1 MINVYGL
8 LCLSCHD
15 LTRDHIAI
23 SLLYVQMLALMD
35 VGQTIKRLLRF
46 FPFPK
51 GCEGR
56 CQELEVVARRAPW
69 LPVILYCHPLEEV
82 IWRKKKN
89 LFNYFVPERSFTR
102 SETACVCNFH
112 SLEHW
117 FPLLRLVLQHHACK
131 NLTSFI
137 GEIYLLFKEYF
148 LKLIFSPNPILFFG
162 TCMNIFSY

>member
-82 IWRKKKN
+82 IWRKKKTYLIILYLRGVSQGARLLVSAIFIRLN
-89 LFNYFVPERSFTR
+89 TDFPFSVWFSSTTLAKIWQV
-102 SETACVCNFH
+102 
-112 SLEHW
+112 SL
-117 FPLLRLVLQHHACK
+117 VKYIC
-131 NLTSFI
+131 
-137 GEIYLLFKEYF
+137 F
-148 LKLIFSPNPILFFG
+148 LK
-162 TCMNIFSY
+162 NIFSN